1 MSTDVK
7 KCYSKKIRTIC
18 LMKNKHF
25 WFTKLLAF
33 IKNKESESLLHVIII
48 SEYAQN
54 VIKSYKKSET
64 YNILHDIVS
73 DEMLAGTGHIF
84 LESGLI

>member
-7 KCYSKKIRTIC
+7 KCPSKKIRTISC
-18 LMKNKHF
+18 LMKK
-25 WFTKLLAF
+25 KLLIYKVSF
-33 IKNKESESLLHVIII
+33 IKNKVSQSLLHVIII

-54 VIKSYKKSET
+54 VIKSYKKSEK

-73 DEMLAGTGHIF
+73 DEMLATGHIF